1 GADDLLEHRAQRGGG
16 ERPRV
21 PFLQPV
27 DDRPLAAGRVEA
39 GPRRL
44 LARRHLGRQG
54 GPPVQEG
61 QDLVFHLVD
70 RLAEISPEFRQGIR
84 VAGHRRGTLLYCRD
98 MRRTRIWIAGAVAL
112 AGVLI
117 LFPDLALASE
127 AEEFAR
133 DLDERGFL
141 LMLISSVG
149 LGFTASLTPCV
160 YPMIPIGVGVF
171 GARDEAVTRPKAFAT
186 ATAKLP

>member
-1 GADDLLEHRAQRGGG
+1 
-16 ERPRV
+16 
-21 PFLQPV
+21 

-44 LARRHLGRQG
+44 LAPRHLGRQG

-61 QDLVFHLVD
+61 QDLVVHLVD
-70 RLAEISPEFRQGIR
+70 RLAETSPEFRQGIR
-84 VAGHRRGTLLYCRD
+84 AAGHQRGTLLYWRD
-98 MRRTRIWIAGAVAL
+98 LRTPRNWPAGAVAL

-117 LFPDLALASE
+117 LVPDLALARE

-133 DLDERGFL
+133 DLDERGCL
-141 LMLISSVG
+141 LMLIWSVV

-160 YPMIPIGVGVF
+160 YPMIPIVVGVF
-171 GARDEAVTRPKAFAT
+171 GARDEAVTRRKAFAL
-186 ATAKLP
+186 ATAYVLGMGVVYTALGMALDRKSVG